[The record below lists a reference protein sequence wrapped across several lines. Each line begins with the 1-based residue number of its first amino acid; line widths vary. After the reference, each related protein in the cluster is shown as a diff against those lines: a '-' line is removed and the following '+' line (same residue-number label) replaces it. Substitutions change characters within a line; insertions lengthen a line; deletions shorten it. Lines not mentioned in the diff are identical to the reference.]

1 MASWPFALPRSRH
14 LRWVFPKC
22 NNNLTSLGK
31 IAGGAQTSIA
41 NNTSRVCP
49 LASGTLL
56 RRRFPSSLLRRSSV
70 QAALRPFGSLE
81 DLLWVTSF

>member
-22 NNNLTSLGK
+22 NNNLTSLEK
-31 IAGGAQTSIA
+31 IAGGAENEHNQQYEPCLPA
-41 NNTSRVCP
+41 R
-49 LASGTLL
+49 L
-56 RRRFPSSLLRRSSV
+56 RDALEAPPFPRRSSV